1 MAVYVNFQRF
11 MNLTINSHRNPYF
24 EKAFVTVG
32 TLWHPYSQA
41 SKKVKENI
49 VMVWLISHFSHRE
62 PELLFSKGS
71 ILSKEKTFLV
81 LRKKK
86 RRRRRSSTGGNE

>member
-24 EKAFVTVG
+24 EEAFVTVR

-41 SKKVKENI
+41 SKKVKENMA
-49 VMVWLISHFSHRE
+49 MVWLVS
-62 PELLFSKGS
+62 LFLIGNPRFCFLKGAY
-71 ILSKEKTFLV
+71 
-81 LRKKK
+81 
-86 RRRRRSSTGGNE
+86 